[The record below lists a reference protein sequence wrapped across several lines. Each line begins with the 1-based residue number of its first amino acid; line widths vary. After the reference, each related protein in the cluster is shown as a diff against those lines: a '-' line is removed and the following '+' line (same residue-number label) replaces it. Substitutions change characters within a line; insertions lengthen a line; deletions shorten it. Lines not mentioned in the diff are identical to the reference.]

1 MDKSTFVGQ
10 LVNEAL
16 PALQLLAVTLIAW
29 LAREAANFLSQR
41 VKSSKLSDALLRAND
56 TVWNV
61 VLEMSQ
67 TIRREFELATGADS
81 DGGYAITDEEA
92 KHIKSEAL
100 TKAKAILGAEGLKL
114 IKDAFQLEGDGA
126 IDAFLSM
133 KIEASVAQYK
143 LNKESAK

>member
-29 LAREAANFLSQR
+29 LARSAASFLAQR

-56 TVWNV
+56 VVWNV
-61 VLEMSQ
+61 VLEMEQ
-67 TIRREFELATGADS
+67 TLVREFQRATTEGS
-81 DGGYAITDEEA
+81 DGGRAITAEEA
-92 KHIKSEAL
+92 AHIKSEAL
-100 TKAKAILGAEGLKL
+100 VKAKAILGAEGLKL
-114 IKDAFQLEGDGA
+114 IKEAFHLEGDGA

-143 LNKESAK
+143 LNKESSK